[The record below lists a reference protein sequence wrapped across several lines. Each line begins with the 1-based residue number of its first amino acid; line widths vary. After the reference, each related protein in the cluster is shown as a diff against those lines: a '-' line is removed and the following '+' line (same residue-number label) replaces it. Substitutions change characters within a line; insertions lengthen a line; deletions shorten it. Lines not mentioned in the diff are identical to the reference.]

1 MTWVKVCGL
10 TRREDVEAAV
20 EAGADAVGFVLAL
33 GTPRRVDAEE
43 AMQLGRDLPVVRVV
57 VTVDLPPDELLFQVN
72 AAGADGVQQHGR
84 HAQEASAAAAEAGYL
99 VLRPVRVRDRVDLSE
114 IPDGQIPLLDAHRP
128 ALHGGTGQRFDWG
141 LIDPGLERR
150 YVLAGGLGPDSVG
163 AAVTRLRP
171 WGVDATS
178 RLEVSPGVKDP
189 AKVAAFVREAK
200 EA

>member
-20 EAGADAVGFVLAL
+20 EAGADAVGFVLAP
-33 GTPRRVDAEE
+33 GTPRRVDVEQARR
-43 AMQLGRDLPVVRVV
+43 LGRDLPVVRVV
-57 VTVDLPPDELLFQVN
+57 VTVDLPPDEVLLQVKE
-72 AAGADGVQQHGR
+72 AGAEGVQLHGR
-84 HAQEASAAAAEAGYL
+84 HASEAAAAAVGAGYL

-114 IPDGQIPLLDAHRP
+114 IPEGQIPLLDAYRRG
-128 ALHGGTGQRFDWG
+128 LHGGTGQRFDWG

-150 YVLAGGLGPDSVG
+150 YVLAGGLGPDSVR
-163 AAVTRLRP
+163 AAVARLRP

-200 EA
+200 QA

>member
-20 EAGADAVGFVLAL
+20 EAGADAVGFVLAP
-33 GTPRRVDAEE
+33 GTPRRVDVEQARR
-43 AMQLGRDLPVVRVV
+43 LGRDLPVVRVV
-57 VTVDLPPDELLFQVN
+57 VTVDLPPDEVLLQVKE
-72 AAGADGVQQHGR
+72 AGAEGVQLHGR
-84 HAQEASAAAAEAGYL
+84 HASEAAAAAVGAGYL

-114 IPDGQIPLLDAHRP
+114 IPEGQIPLLDAYRP
-128 ALHGGTGQRFDWG
+128 ELHGGTGQRFDWG

-150 YVLAGGLGPDSVG
+150 YVLAGGLGPDSVR
-163 AAVTRLRP
+163 AAVAGLHP

-200 EA
+200 QA

>member
-20 EAGADAVGFVLAL
+20 EAGADAVGFVLAP
-33 GTPRRVDAEE
+33 GTPRRVDVEQARR
-43 AMQLGRDLPVVRVV
+43 LGRDLPVVRVV
-57 VTVDLPPDELLFQVN
+57 VTVDLPPDEVLLQVKE
-72 AAGADGVQQHGR
+72 AGAEGVQLHGR
-84 HAQEASAAAAEAGYL
+84 HASEAAAAAVGAGYL

-114 IPDGQIPLLDAHRP
+114 IPEGQIPLLDAYRP
-128 ALHGGTGQRFDWG
+128 ELHGGTGQRFDWG

-150 YVLAGGLGPDSVG
+150 YVLAGGLGPDSVR
-163 AAVTRLRP
+163 AAVARLHP

-200 EA
+200 QA